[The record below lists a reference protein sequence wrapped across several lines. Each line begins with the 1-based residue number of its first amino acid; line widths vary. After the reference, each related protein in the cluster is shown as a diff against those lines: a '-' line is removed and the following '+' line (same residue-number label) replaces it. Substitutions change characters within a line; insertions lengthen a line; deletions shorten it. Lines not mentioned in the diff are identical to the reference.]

1 MVSVLD
7 SGASGLSSRHGPT
20 SFPGPLLCLGGA
32 IQPRV
37 KVLGTRLALARDTVS
52 ISTQVYI
59 WVPANLMEV

>member
-7 SGASGLSSRHGPT
+7 SGASGLGSRHGPT

-37 KVLGTRLALARDTVS
+37 KVLGTRLAF
-52 ISTQVYI
+52 
-59 WVPANLMEV
+59 